1 MPINIDQWHVTTGLF
16 YGKVYAVIPNNKTV
30 CDCNMKILIFLF
42 FLYSAFVFLILLMD
56 GDIESNTGP
65 KTKKRKPFF
74 SCCHWNLNSLLAHN
88 KLSMLEA
95 YNVAHKYDVI
105 CISES
110 YLDSTVPL
118 HDNSLSLNGY
128 NLPCADHPDVK
139 RGGVCMYYKENLS
152 LRIISTSYFDQCLL
166 CEVTCQNE
174 KGYIAVIYHSPSQ
187 SCSEFEDSL
196 LNLEKLINQI
206 KQLTPSFTII

>member
-1 MPINIDQWHVTTGLF
+1 
-16 YGKVYAVIPNNKTV
+16 
-30 CDCNMKILIFLF
+30 
-42 FLYSAFVFLILLMD
+42 MD
-56 GDIESNTGP
+56 GDIESNPGP
-65 KTKKRKPFF
+65 KTKTKKEIFF
-74 SCCHWNLNSLLAHN
+74 SYSHWNVNSLLAHN

-118 HDNSLSLNGY
+118 DDNSLSLNGY
-128 NLPCADHPDVK
+128 NLTHADHPDVK

-174 KGYIAVIYHSPSQ
+174 KGYIAVIYRSPSH
-187 SCSEFEDSL
+187 SWSEFGDFL
-196 LNLEKLINQI
+196 FNLEKLINQI
-206 KQLTPSFTII
+206 KQLKLSFTIILGDLQFQDPVIGGQMISLLLKALILIL